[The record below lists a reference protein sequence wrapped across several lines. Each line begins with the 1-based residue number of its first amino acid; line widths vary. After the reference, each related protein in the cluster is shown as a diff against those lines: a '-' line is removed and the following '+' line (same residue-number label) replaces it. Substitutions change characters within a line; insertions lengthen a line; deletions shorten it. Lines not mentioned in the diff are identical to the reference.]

1 VHQEVE
7 IEALEVAVEALVA
20 AEVVVEDSVVV
31 SSKVLQLPSLKSL
44 LSHMLVKATSLQW

>member
-1 VHQEVE
+1 MHQEVE

-31 SSKVLQLPSLKSL
+31 SSKVLQLPSLKSQ